1 MLISINLSNCMYL
14 KQIPDLSRVPN
25 LESLILDGCKRLSKV
40 HPSIG
45 ELKKLVML
53 NLKGCESLKSISSQ
67 CISLE
72 SLEIFILSGCKK
84 LTRFPEIVGNMDRLY
99 ELHLDETAIKELPI
113 SVMGFSGLT
122 LLSLKDCKN
131 LLKLPD
137 EICSLTSLKI
147 LDITGCS
154 HIEQLPKNIG
164 RLEQL
169 EKLVASGTA
178 MRNASPSI
186 TLLKNLKILCFSK
199 CSKAAHTSW
208 DSVFSCCLLPM
219 EESIHFQLPNS
230 LHAYFISLTS
240 LCLRKCNLSEE
251 GIPEDISCLSSLQ
264 RLDLGENNFVSLP
277 DSISQLN
284 LAVLFL
290 EDCKRLEWLPKLPLS
305 LTHAYVHGCPQ
316 LKILKEEIWT
326 SDRGFTFIHYENS
339 YQIENS
345 LISNE
350 ELFQMLYSKILEAS
364 HYTSYASFFVN
375 IFINYFYF
383 LYILFRIGQDN
394 IYNGEVE
401 KFGFECT
408 RIPEWCRQ
416 QNIGYSTRIQLPLED
431 TGKAWMGFA
440 TFAVFQFQEG
450 DILRGD
456 GELSACF
463 HFDTNKGHLGFEHF
477 DMENRQISGAGPYG
491 VWIYVPRDKFG
502 QNLNKA
508 SGVAASISTHGSHI
522 NVYMCGMHIVFNED
536 MPDFCRKIAQLL
548 NESTFL
554 TYKIIRKPMVVAK
567 FETPRGAIEF
577 QSDPLKRVREEN
589 YRSNTESD
597 LDRKTTRDLQWL
609 VTILVQRCYAH
620 NYCFAFHFPL
630 KAFPTW
636 FFHHSVASS
645 VVCDVPMNLFD
656 EKPWVGF
663 CLYVQLTWPNNYL
676 DSQTPLH
683 LGFQF
688 QVYGDDGDMCTI
700 EYTIAIKHKL
710 ILLTMPRVYIR
721 AVLNQCPGVRA
732 LFTTSNPDVEV
743 ELCGIRPVNEQDLG
757 NLIQLITDIT
767 LSSGHFC
774 YEEFGQLFEE
784 SPSAVEFVEPKVE
797 IPIDFDYYDRQGI
810 LERDF
815 IRESLKEILA
825 SNKGI
830 SYFPFTLREKVGR
843 PRLESS
849 YQVIPVCTPKESYP
863 ACINL
868 QIVAENALK
877 VSDPIKWQ
885 RRIEESLEQLIEFDV
900 VIALILKGHII
911 SVLKPFHP
919 FSNYNFCFPQ
929 KEILDWFEGYQVK
942 DRSMKIKVPSNLND
956 DENWRGIAVC
966 VSFSIHEHPTIML
979 DYKSLEFSFQ
989 LKCDLKTEEHCFPPA
1004 KFLTNKFKFTWLCIR
1019 RFIWLTYIPSNV
1031 FAGHLNKKNYLKIVI
1046 FNNCPDVVARH
1057 LGARFLYQQ
1066 DVEELKQSIA
1076 KCSTSFFDNL
1086 DPIRQIMTHQHRE
1099 SFFHF
1104 NHGCLKHLAEIA
1116 AYRGF
1121 ENENPSLAA
1130 RTESNYLRK
1139 GGLEFEQDMIYDSC
1153 FPLTE
1158 ILDWFGHQNSGSSV
1172 TIQLPSYVYS
1182 DGNWIGLAL
1191 CAYFS
1196 DLQHSTTSLD
1206 QEFHLKLTSQIKTE
1220 KVGIESQHEFE
1231 ITNEELKKL
1240 NSGEFIWV
1248 SYIPRLWFSDQL
1260 NQCSLIEASFA
1271 SGRQELSSSKCGLRL
1286 LYQHDE
1292 EEFKQTISHCMAL
1305 LSDSISD
1312 SFTQEPSTRRTGRTT
1327 KQPERKDKGYR
1338 VGRHRIKVEIP
1349 PNLNGAENW
1358 RGIAVYVISFSV
1370 DEHPIAIL
1378 DHKSIGLP
1386 FGLDAT

>member
-1 MLISINLSNCMYL
+1 MF
-14 KQIPDLSRVPN
+14 V
-25 LESLILDGCKRLSKV
+25 
-40 HPSIG
+40 
-45 ELKKLVML
+45 
-53 NLKGCESLKSISSQ
+53 
-67 CISLE
+67 
-72 SLEIFILSGCKK
+72 
-84 LTRFPEIVGNMDRLY
+84 LTPTFRF
-99 ELHLDETAIKELPI
+99 
-113 SVMGFSGLT
+113 
-122 LLSLKDCKN
+122 
-131 LLKLPD
+131 
-137 EICSLTSLKI
+137 
-147 LDITGCS
+147 
-154 HIEQLPKNIG
+154 
-164 RLEQL
+164 
-169 EKLVASGTA
+169 
-178 MRNASPSI
+178 
-186 TLLKNLKILCFSK
+186 
-199 CSKAAHTSW
+199 
-208 DSVFSCCLLPM
+208 
-219 EESIHFQLPNS
+219 
-230 LHAYFISLTS
+230 
-240 LCLRKCNLSEE
+240 
-251 GIPEDISCLSSLQ
+251 
-264 RLDLGENNFVSLP
+264 GENNFVSLP

-316 LKILKEEIWT
+316 LKNLKEEIWT

-597 LDRKTTRDLQWL
+597 LDRKRQEIYNGWLQ
-609 VTILVQRCYAH
+609 Y
-620 NYCFAFHFPL
+620 
-630 KAFPTW
+630 
-636 FFHHSVASS
+636 
-645 VVCDVPMNLFD
+645 LF
-656 EKPWVGF
+656 
-663 CLYVQLTWPNNYL
+663 
-676 DSQTPLH
+676 
-683 LGFQF
+683 
-688 QVYGDDGDMCTI
+688 
-700 EYTIAIKHKL
+700 
-710 ILLTMPRVYIR
+710 
-721 AVLNQCPGVRA
+721 
-732 LFTTSNPDVEV
+732 
-743 ELCGIRPVNEQDLG
+743 
-757 NLIQLITDIT
+757 
-767 LSSGHFC
+767 
-774 YEEFGQLFEE
+774 
-784 SPSAVEFVEPKVE
+784 
-797 IPIDFDYYDRQGI
+797 
-810 LERDF
+810 
-815 IRESLKEILA
+815 RESLKEILSGSKHFCQEFDELLEDSSSA
-825 SNKGI
+825 VEFGEA
-830 SYFPFTLREKVGR
+830 PKVELPIGFDYYDR
-843 PRLESS
+843 
-849 YQVIPVCTPKESYP
+849 
-863 ACINL
+863 

-929 KEILDWFEGYQVK
+929 KEILDWFE
-942 DRSMKIKVPSNLND
+942 
-956 DENWRGIAVC
+956 
-966 VSFSIHEHPTIML
+966 
-979 DYKSLEFSFQ
+979 
-989 LKCDLKTEEHCFPPA
+989 
-1004 KFLTNKFKFTWLCIR
+1004 
-1019 RFIWLTYIPSNV
+1019 
-1031 FAGHLNKKNYLKIVI
+1031 GHLNKKNYLKIVI